1 MGSQPKNEKKRL
13 TTQESLIEC
22 RYNKY
27 RKNERM
33 TMKVLGLGDSLNGG
47 TIVSI
52 TRDGVTVDV
61 KGKSVTFSLSQ
72 VELFVFGG

>member
-1 MGSQPKNEKKRL
+1 
-13 TTQESLIEC
+13 
-22 RYNKY
+22 
-27 RKNERM
+27 
-33 TMKVLGLGDSLNGG
+33 MKILGLGDSLNGG

-61 KGKSVTFSLSQ
+61 KGGKSVTFSLSQ